1 MVRTVSMNEART
13 HLPRLLNAVARG
25 DEVIIAR
32 NGKPVARLVALA
44 APVAARRPGQWRG
57 QVEIVTNFDAPL
69 PEALAAAF
77 GGAK

>member
-13 HLPRLLNAVARG
+13 HLPRLLNDVARG

-32 NGKPVARLVALA
+32 NGKPVARLVSLA
-44 APVAARRPGQWRG
+44 APTAPRRPGQWRG
-57 QVEIVTNFDAPL
+57 QVEVASDFDAPL

-77 GGAK
+77 RGAT